1 MSLEKGMRGNDLG
14 VCLVGLG
21 ELSLDDSNNEGSM
34 TVCQGSKLGGF
45 LRGRESVLRAS
56 GGTKRSFIPVG
67 QELYEK
73 TTDTV

>member
-45 LRGRESVLRAS
+45 LRGREGER
-56 GGTKRSFIPVG
+56 
-67 QELYEK
+67 E
-73 TTDTV
+73 